1 MIRYGKRKKVGVWLW
16 TVAAT
21 LFQHPHCYLDSISK
35 WGAVRVKIDF
45 FDRDD
50 AQIIPQYE
58 KIWQRLVLSGIL
70 WWIFMDAASLP
81 DFIGHI
87 LISFLMKPY
96 DVRNVLSGIP
106 LLIRIISF
114 NVSLP
119 VCWEVELI
127 ILRVRCVTAH
137 WKNLSRSIRGCLVH
151 WGLVHMN
158 WPLFVVLSAPFASL
172 CDSPDEYRKYPDI
185 LKYLAEV
192 PISWDQTIPFSC
204 LCGRICCV
212 G

>member
-1 MIRYGKRKKVGVWLW
+1 M
-16 TVAAT
+16 
-21 LFQHPHCYLDSISK
+21 
-35 WGAVRVKIDF
+35 
-45 FDRDD
+45 
-50 AQIIPQYE
+50 

-87 LISFLMKPY
+87 LISFLMKPC
-96 DVRNVLSGIP
+96 DVRSVLSGIP

-127 ILRVRCVTAH
+127 ILRGRCVTAH

-158 WPLFVVLSAPFASL
+158 WPCLLYFPHHLPVYVILRMSIVSIL
-172 CDSPDEYRKYPDI
+172 II

-192 PISWDQTIPFSC
+192 PTSWDQTIP
-204 LCGRICCV
+204 LAACV
-212 G
+212 GEYAVLAKQKGNTWYIGGLNAWGERTIQVDCSFLPQDKKYTIEIFQDKKEVTRMLIYTNIK